1 MSGQNHRL
9 ANSGSID
16 RSAPLKFQFDGQ
28 QYEGYKG
35 DTLASA
41 LLANGVHLVGR
52 SFKYHRPRGIMS
64 AGSEEPNALIQLG
77 DGNRTDPNLR
87 ATRIELRDGLVAASQ
102 NRWPCLK
109 FDVGS
114 VNNLLH
120 RFFPAG
126 FYYKT
131 FMWPA
136 SWWLKYEHWIRRAA
150 GLGKAPQGRDPDRYE
165 KTHGHCDVLIVG
177 GGPAGLAAALAAGR
191 TGARVILVDEGTL
204 LGGSLWSDLDCTIDG
219 APGLDWVR
227 ATVAELQAMPEVTLL
242 IRTTATGYYDHNYLT
257 LLERITDHL
266 GTAPDHL
273 PRQRL
278 WKIRAK
284 RVVLAAGAI
293 ERPLV
298 FANNDR
304 PGIMLASA
312 ARTYM
317 NRFAVTPGRRVL
329 VLTNNDD
336 AYRTALAMH
345 AQGVRIAGLVDL
357 RAQPKGPLVAAAA
370 AAGIAVHPGQAVV
383 ATRGAL
389 RVSSVEIM
397 KLTADGAGVTGSARK
412 IECDAVAMSGGWTPT
427 VHMFSQSGG
436 KLRWSEDVSAFV
448 PDLSVQAETS
458 VGSCNG
464 AVSLVKC
471 LKQGLKAG
479 IEAARATGYKGRVT
493 AAPNVGEPPQS
504 DRRDLWVVPGKK
516 PLGHAGKHF
525 VDFQNDVTA
534 ADVHLAAR
542 EGYQSIEH
550 LKRYTTMGMG
560 TDQGETSNIN
570 ALAIMGEVLGAN
582 VPGADVSRVG
592 HTTFRPPYTPATIG
606 AYAGRNIGA
615 FFDPVRTTAM
625 DFWHREAGAKFE
637 HVGQWMRAWYYPKPG
652 ESLRQAVDREVKA
665 ARDGV
670 GILDATTLG
679 KIDIQGPDAAEF
691 LNRVYTNVWLKLAP
705 GRARYGLMLKEDGMV
720 MDDGVTARLSENRF
734 HMTTT
739 TGGAAGVLDW
749 LEEWRQTEWPDL
761 KVYITSVTEQWAV
774 ASICGP
780 DCRTLLAELCPDID
794 LANDAFPFMS
804 VREGTVAG
812 IAARVFRISFT
823 GELSFEIN
831 VPRRHGLALWQA
843 MMEAGEKYDICPYGT
858 EAMHVLRAEK
868 GFIIVGQETD
878 GTVTPSDLC
887 MDWIVSKTKVDFVG
901 KRALARRDIVSADRK
916 RLVGLLTED
925 PNEVLPEGA
934 QIVEAVQPE
943 PPMAMIGHVTSSYY
957 SPSCGRS
964 IAMALVKGG
973 PTRIGETLSI
983 PLAGKTIRAVV
994 TEPRFFDLDGERAN
1008 G

>member
-1 MSGQNHRL
+1 MSGQAYR
-9 ANSGSID
+9 ID
-16 RSAPLKFQFDGQ
+16 GAGDVDRAAPLKFSFDGR
-28 QYEGYKG
+28 QYEGYRG

-52 SFKYHRPRGIMS
+52 SFKYHRPRGIMT

-77 DGNRTDPNLR
+77 SGNRTDPNLR
-87 ATRIELRDGLVAASQ
+87 ATRIELYDGLVAASQ
-102 NRWPCLK
+102 NRWPSLT
-109 FDVGS
+109 FDIGS

-120 RFFPAG
+120 RFLPSG

-150 GLGKAPQGRDPDRYE
+150 GLGKAPTGRDPDRYE
-165 KTHGHCDVLIVG
+165 KRHGHTDVLIVG

-191 TGARVILVDEGTL
+191 TGARVMLVDEGNAF
-204 LGGSLWSDLDCTIDG
+204 GGSLLGDLDQKIDG
-219 APGLDWVR
+219 APALDWVR
-227 ATVAELQAMPEVTLL
+227 RTVAELEAMPEVTLL
-242 IRTTATGYYDHNYLT
+242 KRTTATGYYDHNYLT
-257 LLERITDHL
+257 LLERVTDHL
-266 GTAPDHL
+266 GTAPDHT

-298 FANNDR
+298 FTDNDR
-304 PGIMLASA
+304 PGIMLSSA
-312 ARTYM
+312 ARRYV
-317 NRFAVTPGRRVL
+317 NHFGVAPGQRVL
-329 VLTNNDD
+329 IFTNNDD
-336 AYRTALAMH
+336 AYRTALALREN
-345 AQGVRIAGLVDL
+345 RIQVAGIVDL
-357 RAQPKGPLVAAAA
+357 RVEPSGPLVEAARK
-370 AAGIAVHPGQAVV
+370 AGLILHPGHAVV
-383 ATRGAL
+383 STSGAL
-389 RVSSVEIM
+389 RVKSVEIM
-397 KLTADGAGVTGSARK
+397 KLTADGAAATGTARR
-412 IECDAVAMSGGWTPT
+412 IECDTVAVSGGWTPT
-427 VHMFSQSGG
+427 VHLFSQSAG
-436 KLRWSEDVSAFV
+436 KLKWGEDIAGFV
-448 PDLSVQAETS
+448 PDISVQAEAS
-458 VGSCNG
+458 AGACNG
-464 AVSLVKC
+464 AFALEDCV
-471 LKQGLKAG
+471 KQGLAAG
-479 IEAARATGYKGRVT
+479 IEAARATGHKGRAP
-493 AAPNVGEPPQS
+493 AAPKIDDHAPG
-504 DRRDLWVVPGKK
+504 DRRDLWVVPGNK

-542 EGYQSIEH
+542 EGYQSVEH
-550 LKRYTTMGMG
+550 LKRYTTTGMG
-560 TDQGETSNIN
+560 TDQGKTSNIN

-582 VPGADVSRVG
+582 VPGVG
-592 HTTFRPPYTPATIG
+592 HTTFRPPYTPATLG
-606 AYAGRNIGA
+606 AYAARNIGA
-615 FFDPVRTTAM
+615 LFDPLRATAM
-625 DFWHREAGAKFE
+625 DSWHREAGARFE
-637 HVGQWMRAWYYPKPG
+637 HVGQWMRAWYYPRPG
-652 ESLRQAVDREVKA
+652 ESMRQTVDREVKA

-691 LNRVYTNVWLKLAP
+691 LNRIYTNAWLKLAP

-739 TGGAAGVLDW
+739 SGGAAGVLDW
-749 LEEWRQTEWPDL
+749 LEEWLQTEWPDL
-761 KVYITSVTEQWAV
+761 KVFCTSVTEQWAV

-780 DCRTLLAELCPDID
+780 KCRELLAELCGDID
-794 LANDAFPFMS
+794 LSNEVFPFMS
-804 VREGTVAG
+804 VKEGTVAG
-812 IAARVFRISFT
+812 IPARVFRISFT

-831 VPRRHGLALWQA
+831 VPRRHGLALWKA
-843 MMEAGEKYDICPYGT
+843 LMAAGEKYDICPYGT

-887 MDWIVSKTKVDFVG
+887 MDWIVSKTKTDFVG
-901 KRALARRDIVSADRK
+901 KRALTRRDVASEDRK

-925 PNEVLPEGA
+925 PKEVLPEGA
-934 QIVEAVQPE
+934 QIVEKLLPE
-943 PPMAMIGHVTSSYY
+943 PPMEMIGHVTSSYY
-957 SPSCGRS
+957 SPNCGRS

-973 PTRIGETLSI
+973 PKRLGETLSI
-983 PLAGKTIRAVV
+983 PLAGKTVRAVV
-994 TEPRFFDLDGERAN
+994 TEPRFFDLEGERAN